1 MKSSGLYNITLI
13 LFIIG
18 LIVSAFLLYSL
29 PGMMEEGSMAVTPDV
44 VNELS
49 GIFVNL
55 YLSIGF
61 TLLLGIYSILQLS
74 RRAKAQS
81 VVEKIVYVDKSEGK
95 QASEADGEKDD
106 DTQKEIRMVLK
117 EIEDA
122 VKQKKTFQTKCEAL
136 INSLCQKIEA
146 GQGLLYQTVKTGSKR
161 EIKMVASY
169 AFSLP
174 DSQSL
179 TFEFGEGLAGQSA
192 KEGKAMKYDEIP
204 EGYITIVS
212 GLGSASPNHLL
223 IKPVLINGE
232 VEAVVELASFKS
244 FDAKVDKLVES
255 AISII
260 QGELVKEID
269 KKPERK
275 KAESKKEDDSS
286 EKTK

>member
-1 MKSSGLYNITLI
+1 MKSSGLYNVTLT

-18 LIVSAFLLYSL
+18 LIVSAYLLYSL

-44 VNELS
+44 VKELS
-49 GIFVNL
+49 GVLMKL
-55 YLSIGF
+55 YLSVGI
-61 TLLLGIYSILQLS
+61 TLLLGIYSVLLLT
-74 RRAKAQS
+74 RKAKKQS
-81 VVEKIVYVDKSEGK
+81 VVEKVVYVDKSEVKETSGT
-95 QASEADGEKDD
+95 ETEKTD
-106 DTQKEIRMVLK
+106 DTQKEIKATLK

-136 INSLCQKIEA
+136 INTLCQKIEA
-146 GQGLLYQTVKTGSKR
+146 GQGLLYQTVKSGAKR
-161 EIKMVASY
+161 QIQMVASY

-192 KEGKAMKYDEIP
+192 KEGKAMKFDEVP
-204 EGYITIVS
+204 EGYITVVS

-223 IKPVLINGE
+223 IKPVIINGE

-244 FDAKVDKLVES
+244 FDASVDKLVEG
-255 AISII
+255 AVSII
-260 QGELVKEID
+260 QGELEKETE

-275 KAESKKEDDSS
+275 KADTKKEDDSS
-286 EKTK
+286 GKTK